1 MKRLSTQPHIF
12 SVGQLARRW
21 GLGMDRVRRLIESGL
36 LPGAFRVPSSGKYG
50 EAIRIPLSTVLK
62 AEEQWAIPNH
72 SQNRASTPPRYPRRG
87 GVPELTHFPELTREH
102 DGECREDDQR

>member
-1 MKRLSTQPHIF
+1 MRAILGLHTVRSILPMAAILESVSQP
-12 SVGQLARRW
+12 
-21 GLGMDRVRRLIESGL
+21 L
-36 LPGAFRVPSSGKYG
+36 LPKTAFYTK
-50 EAIRIPLSTVLK
+50 IPFHATVISRTVLSTVLK

-72 SQNRASTPPRYPRRG
+72 SQNPASTPPRYPRRG